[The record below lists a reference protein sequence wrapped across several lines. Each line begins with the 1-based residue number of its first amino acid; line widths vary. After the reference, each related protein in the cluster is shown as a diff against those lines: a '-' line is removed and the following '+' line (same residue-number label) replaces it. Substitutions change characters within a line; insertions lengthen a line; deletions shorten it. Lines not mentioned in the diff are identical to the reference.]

1 MTLICKRDDEQI
13 DGDTSEILDS
23 EHVEDLDQ
31 EEPLMDDA
39 LVEACVSD
47 CYRDDVG
54 DEDDV
59 FLAPTASFFRAPLF
73 LFLSC

>member
-1 MTLICKRDDEQI
+1 
-13 DGDTSEILDS
+13 
-23 EHVEDLDQ
+23 
-31 EEPLMDDA
+31 MDDV

-54 DEDDV
+54 GVDDV